1 MCFHLRGWVYVKL
14 GYGNMPQAFPRTD
27 TFRFSRDELD
37 MGTKTL
43 QEDWSRQMHL

>member
-1 MCFHLRGWVYVKL
+1 MYVKL
-14 GYGNMPQAFPRTD
+14 GHGNMPQAFPRTD
-27 TFRFSRDELD
+27 TLRFFRDELD